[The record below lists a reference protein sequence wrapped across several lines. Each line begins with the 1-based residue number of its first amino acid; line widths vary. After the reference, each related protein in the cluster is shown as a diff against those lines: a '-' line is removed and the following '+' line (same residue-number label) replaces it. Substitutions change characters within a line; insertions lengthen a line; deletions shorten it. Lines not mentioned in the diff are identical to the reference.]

1 MANEARAARSQQSP
15 SSPWFTSNLT
25 MIKFA
30 KIFKTSSSFNT
41 NLVHS
46 CKLLSS
52 PWCIFQYWNYL
63 LHLSAPSTNI
73 WGDSHS
79 WKVVDVFTRNNQIYF
94 MLLLWELS
102 LSCQNISSWLI
113 EWSPHNH
120 HNHELVT
127 SWGLI
132 HLKLGLGL
140 VKNKEEVIGR
150 NLYTTSLRFEKAK
163 NIHIS
168 LFQPFV
174 SPEHSSLQTALLNGI
189 CRFRITFWWYIRIW
203 FAVLHLY
210 WNNMF

>member
-1 MANEARAARSQQSP
+1 MS
-15 SSPWFTSNLT
+15 
-25 MIKFA
+25 KFA

-46 CKLLSS
+46 CKLVFAELSLMYFS
-52 PWCIFQYWNYL
+52 ILKLFTAPVGAIHKHMRGLAQLKSSWC
-63 LHLSAPSTNI
+63 LHKKQP
-73 WGDSHS
+73 D
-79 WKVVDVFTRNNQIYF
+79 
-94 MLLLWELS
+94 MLWELS
-102 LSCQNISSWLI
+102 LSCQNIYSWLMDR
-113 EWSPHNH
+113 SPHNH

-150 NLYTTSLRFEKAK
+150 NLYTTSLRFVRWEKAK

-174 SPEHSSLQTALLNGI
+174 SPEHSSLQTACLNGI
-189 CRFRITFWWYIRIW
+189 YRFHITF
-203 FAVLHLY
+203 
-210 WNNMF
+210 